1 MQGLA
6 ALLVPAVLMLFA
18 VAMDRVQ
25 CRIDR
30 LSVSPAH
37 VDEFLADA
45 HDEAVNNLAKTGL
58 PAALDELRDRRAGRD
73 DILTGSGETDLHAT
87 PSFRAS

>member
-25 CRIDR
+25 CRLDK

-45 HDEAVNNLAKTGL
+45 DEEDVNNLAKAGF

-73 DILTGSGETDLHAT
+73 DHLTESSETDLTITRA
-87 PSFRAS
+87 FRAS

>member
-1 MQGLA
+1 
-6 ALLVPAVLMLFA
+6 MLFA

-25 CRIDR
+25 CRLDK

-45 HDEAVNNLAKTGL
+45 DERTSTICK
-58 PAALDELRDRRAGRD
+58 AASRPHSMNSATRRAGRD
-73 DILTGSGETDLHAT
+73 DHLTGIKRNPT
-87 PSFRAS
+87 